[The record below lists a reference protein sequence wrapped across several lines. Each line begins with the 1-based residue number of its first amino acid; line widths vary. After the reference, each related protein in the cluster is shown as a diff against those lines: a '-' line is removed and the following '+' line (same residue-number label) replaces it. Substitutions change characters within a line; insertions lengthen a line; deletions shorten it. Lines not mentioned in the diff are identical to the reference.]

1 MLLLLLST
9 KQIIWI
15 LEVRIFNYSRIIK
28 IKSFYLLKINIAAD
42 YGFAFAVG
50 ITDTNGIL
58 LILYPSYLILYIK
71 QVKVINKSNSIDYL
85 SSDLGY
91 KLWD

>member
-28 IKSFYLLKINIAAD
+28 IKSSYLLKINITAD
-42 YGFAFAVG
+42 YGFAFADG

-85 SSDLGY
+85 SLDLGY